1 MTEKA
6 VVDEDDV
13 EDFID
18 ADRTLAVDI
27 KYKITSFGADFLV
40 DGLVSRFGTGDIF
53 VPNFQ
58 RSFVWTRPQASRFI
72 ESILLGLPV
81 PGIFLYKE
89 AETNKL
95 LIVDGLQRL
104 SSLKAFITQNFPD
117 SDKTFRLE
125 KVAQKYEGKTYG
137 DLDAEDKRQVN
148 NTIIHATIFQ
158 QTTPLEDDSSVYLI
172 FERLNT
178 GGTPLQPQEIRAALY
193 HGPIAEMLSELNE
206 VDSWRQ
212 IFGRISRRRKDEE
225 LILRYLAFLY
235 SRAPYASP
243 MVKFLNHFMSA
254 NRQLTKLNSKQ
265 VINNFEKTFDFIHES
280 LGTKAFRPARS
291 LNAAAMDSVATTVTR
306 NKLYA
311 KLKPKEFRVRYQRLL
326 KNKEFQDAIQRS
338 TADESVVQQRLRVA
352 EEILG

>member
-1 MTEKA
+1 M
-6 VVDEDDV
+6 
-13 EDFID
+13 
-18 ADRTLAVDI
+18 
-27 KYKITSFGADFLV
+27 

-53 VPNFQ
+53 VPDFQ

-104 SSLKAFITQNFPD
+104 SSLKAFLTQNFPD

-125 KVAQKYEGKTYG
+125 KVAQKYEGKTYS

-193 HGPIAEMLSELNE
+193 HGPIAELLSTLNE
-206 VDSWRQ
+206 LDSWRQ

-235 SRAPYASP
+235 SSNDYAPP
-243 MVKFLNHFMSA
+243 MVKFLNHFMST
-254 NRQLTKLNSKQ
+254 NRSLKAMNRKQ
-265 VINNFEKTFDFIHES
+265 VTETFEHTFDFIYKT
-280 LGTKAFRPARS
+280 LGTKAFRPVRS
-291 LNAAAMDSVATTVTR
+291 LNAAAMDAIATTVAR
-306 NKLYA
+306 NHLYE
-311 KLKPKEFRVRYQRLL
+311 KLKPKEFRDRYQKLL

-338 TADESVVQQRLRVA
+338 TADESVVQQRFKVA
-352 EEILG
+352 EDILG